1 MIASLMGIE
10 ILNISVALHDWQRGE
25 WSHLEWRIEAITA
38 LSLLHKSKTNV
49 RYDRPEI
56 GQNVGNM
63 PPPVR
68 NLMIARNC
76 YPSGSKVR
84 TGRM

>member
-38 LSLLHKSKTNV
+38 LSLLHKDETKFQYGMT
-49 RYDRPEI
+49 DRRPHTQREACHL
-56 GQNVGNM
+56 GN
-63 PPPVR
+63 
-68 NLMIARNC
+68 AA
-76 YPSGSKVR
+76 
-84 TGRM
+84 